1 MLIYALELLL
11 KFASAYAASVSWE
24 SYNKFVWNQNMS
36 FLWKISGL
44 IKVIKDNLL
53 KKTNEYRQSVNII

>member
-11 KFASAYAASVSWE
+11 KFTSAYAASVTWE
-24 SYNKFVWNQNMS
+24 SYNKFVWNQNLS

-44 IKVIKDNLL
+44 IKVRKDNLL
-53 KKTNEYRQSVNII
+53 KKSNEYRQSVNII